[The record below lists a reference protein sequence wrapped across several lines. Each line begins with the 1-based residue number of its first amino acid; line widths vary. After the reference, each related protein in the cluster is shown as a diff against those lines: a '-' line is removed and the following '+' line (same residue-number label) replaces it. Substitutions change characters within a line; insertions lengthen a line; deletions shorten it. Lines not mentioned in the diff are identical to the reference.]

1 MKRILGMV
9 LTGLLLAAPGWAQKA
24 GTAEQELLNLERQWK
39 EAVVKKDV
47 AALQRLYADDYIS
60 VDSEGAIWNKTDDI
74 EIDTAGMFRLESFRL
89 EDMKVRLYGDTAI
102 VTGRSAF
109 SGTIEGEGQVKSSS
123 QFRFVDVFVKQNGQ
137 WRCVSNQFTALG
149 GRP

>member
-1 MKRILGMV
+1 MKRMLGMV

-47 AALQRLYADDYIS
+47 ATLQRLYADDYIS

-89 EDMKVRLYGDTAI
+89 EEMKVRLYGDTAI

-109 SGTIEGEGQVKSSS
+109 NGTIEGGIKSSS
-123 QFRFVDVFVKQNGQ
+123 QFRFADVFVKQDGQ

>member
-1 MKRILGMV
+1 MKRMLGMV

-60 VDSEGAIWNKTDDI
+60 VDSEGAIWNKTEDI
-74 EIDTAGMFRLESFRL
+74 EIDTSGQFNLESFRL
-89 EDMKVRLYGDTAI
+89 EDMKVRTYGDAAV
-102 VTGRSAF
+102 VTGRIGFAGHIQEGIKMSRQLRF
-109 SGTIEGEGQVKSSS
+109 S
-123 QFRFVDVFVKQNGQ
+123 DVFVKQNGQ
-137 WRCVSNQFTALG
+137 WRCVSNQFTSLATV
-149 GRP
+149 P